1 MRSISVG
8 VVLLG
13 VSLSGAA
20 HAQMFRAACHVDT
33 LCPGVERGGG
43 KVVACLRTHKSELT
57 EQCFAALGRFMIN
70 RNPQGQGRDRKAP
83 SRRLPAAIRM
93 RLRRGARAA
102 APETGP
108 LRSDRLILHC
118 ALKS

>member
-57 EQCFAALGRFMIN
+57 EPCFAALGRFMIN
-70 RNPQGQGRDRKAP
+70 RNPQGQGQGQKGSEPAP
-83 SRRLPAAIRM
+83 AGGDQDAPPPGSQGGGAGNGAPAQ
-93 RLRRGARAA
+93 
-102 APETGP
+102 
-108 LRSDRLILHC
+108 
-118 ALKS
+118 